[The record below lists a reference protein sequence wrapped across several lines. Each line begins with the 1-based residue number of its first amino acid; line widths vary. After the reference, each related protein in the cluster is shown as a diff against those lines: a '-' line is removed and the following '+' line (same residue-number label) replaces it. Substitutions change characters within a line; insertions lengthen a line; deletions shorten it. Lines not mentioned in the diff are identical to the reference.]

1 MIMRGS
7 KIDEILTLV
16 FMLLAV
22 AAIVCFFAVSDR
34 SVFLYCGGAAVV
46 LRLIQYLLRFIY

>member
-7 KIDEILTLV
+7 KTDEILTLI
-16 FMLLAV
+16 FMLLAL
-22 AAIVCFFAVSDR
+22 AAVVCFFAVSDR
-34 SVFLYCGGAAVV
+34 SVAMILAGIAIV

>member
-1 MIMRGS
+1 MVMRGS